1 MVWIVGMGGRLFAVF
16 GSLALFLAVIG
27 LYGVRAYDV
36 SRYTRQIGIRIA
48 LGATKKN
55 VLLMF
60 LREGMILSCLGLG
73 LGLPLAL
80 GAGCLLSSLLVG
92 VSGTD
97 LATFIIVPVFLTV
110 TTIVAC
116 WIPAYRAAKVDPMEA
131 LRYE

>member
-1 MVWIVGMGGRLFAVF
+1 
-16 GSLALFLAVIG
+16 
-27 LYGVRAYDV
+27 
-36 SRYTRQIGIRIA
+36 
-48 LGATKKN
+48 
-55 VLLMF
+55 
-60 LREGMILSCLGLG
+60 MILSCLGLG

-92 VSGTD
+92 ISGTD

-116 WIPAYRAAKVDPMEA
+116 WIPAHRAAKVDPMEA